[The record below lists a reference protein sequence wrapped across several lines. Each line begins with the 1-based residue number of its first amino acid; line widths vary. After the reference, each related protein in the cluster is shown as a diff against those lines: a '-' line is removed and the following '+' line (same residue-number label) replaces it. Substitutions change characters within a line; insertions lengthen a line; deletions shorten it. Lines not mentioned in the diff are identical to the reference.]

1 MSIVAPVG
9 KDSAVILDAAQPI
22 CNAITASWRAVAEAV
37 QRASINCQVK
47 SDTDFKLDPDGDG
60 GQCEGK
66 TESALQQ
73 VKIYPLGKTFMAA
86 LKANHDGGTVQLN
99 FTSARQPFDLP
110 AVAVPPVPI
119 PQDPKISLGAK
130 RIVVAEIYRRT
141 GANHC
146 TMRELDVTKLR
157 TAEFSTNGPLS
168 ATINMLIGC
177 PAVHL
182 EIRDFISDSPAVPA
196 AHDFLILRVVGLTPD
211 WHFEPRVI
219 DFLYNCVD
227 EIEALM
233 PEEMRRANR

>member
-1 MSIVAPVG
+1 
-9 KDSAVILDAAQPI
+9 
-22 CNAITASWRAVAEAV
+22 
-37 QRASINCQVK
+37 
-47 SDTDFKLDPDGDG
+47 
-60 GQCEGK
+60 
-66 TESALQQ
+66 
-73 VKIYPLGKTFMAA
+73 
-86 LKANHDGGTVQLN
+86 
-99 FTSARQPFDLP
+99 
-110 AVAVPPVPI
+110 
-119 PQDPKISLGAK
+119 
-130 RIVVAEIYRRT
+130 
-141 GANHC
+141 
-146 TMRELDVTKLR
+146 MRELDVTKLR

-168 ATINMLIGC
+168 ATIIMLIGC